1 MINKERLNKIIQE
14 EVQKLLNEQPHVK
27 AMLVYE
33 HIEETLGADA
43 VTELEEMSLESI
55 EEIDEVAPPGKEKM
69 VKKLKKTLPKTYT
82 DPKSGE
88 RKQSSPWA
96 IAWSQYN
103 KKNENSTIL
112 EEQFT
117 ADDAREK
124 SESGNPI
131 MIPLRVADR
140 IARDNSSSYS
150 ELERDSEYSDVF
162 RQAKNIGSID
172 AWKLLMALGY

>member
-69 VKKLKKTLPKTYT
+69 VKKLKKTLPKKNGYT
-82 DPKSGE
+82 NGSFIIYYE
-88 RKQSSPWA
+88 ELNQTQS
-96 IAWSQYN
+96 Q
-103 KKNENSTIL
+103 
-112 EEQFT
+112 
-117 ADDAREK
+117 
-124 SESGNPI
+124 
-131 MIPLRVADR
+131 
-140 IARDNSSSYS
+140 
-150 ELERDSEYSDVF
+150 
-162 RQAKNIGSID
+162 
-172 AWKLLMALGY
+172 